1 MTRNDGEPRAGR
13 PRPQEKPTNERER
26 TMKKEATKKVY
37 VDALGREVPAA
48 YVPKDKKE
56 KDAAARK
63 VLGWWVAEE
72 KRLAKLW
79 EETRKVVEKMHAGAR
94 KAEGLAPAAEED
106 GEAAGYYSFRSFDG
120 KIVVERNMP
129 KMVAFNDKIH
139 LAKEELDAALR
150 EIAGETVGDLREIVA
165 KAFAPRGRKKM
176 LDRQRLHDICET
188 NVRNEHWKK
197 AVELIKAAEEV
208 AGRVEYL
215 GVIAE
220 GRSVILDLHRAAR
233 AAGCAE
239 ENART
244 EGGAE

>member
-1 MTRNDGEPRAGR
+1 M
-13 PRPQEKPTNERER
+13 K
-26 TMKKEATKKVY
+26 KKEAAKKVY

-63 VLGWWVAEE
+63 VLSWWLAEE
-72 KRLAKLW
+72 KRLARLW

-94 KAEGLAPAAEED
+94 KAEGLEPEAED
-106 GEAAGYYSFRSFDG
+106 VEAAGYYSFRSFDG

-129 KMVAFNDKIH
+129 KLVAFNDKIH

-188 NVRNEHWKK
+188 NVRNAHWKK

-215 GVIAE
+215 GVIAD
-220 GRSVILDLHRAAR
+220 GRSVILDLHKAAR
-233 AAGCAE
+233 AVG
-239 ENART
+239 RT
-244 EGGAE
+244 ETPRPDEDGAKKEPVAEGGAE